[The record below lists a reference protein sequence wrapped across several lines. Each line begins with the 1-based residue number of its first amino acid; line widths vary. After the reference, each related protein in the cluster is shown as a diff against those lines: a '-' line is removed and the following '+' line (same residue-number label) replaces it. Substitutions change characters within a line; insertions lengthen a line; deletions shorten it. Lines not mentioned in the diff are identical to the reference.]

1 MESVLSSTLGM
12 KGKHWSLFS
21 GIFHPSRPVHAVKEF
36 SSNRLAASTMVDL
49 LGYGEKD
56 STPQSLF
63 TLALITGLTLFFFF
77 QWEMNDLLIESFP
90 SFHSSMLP
98 LVLVFIWRLLCLVV
112 GASALVYMYRMETG
126 TMIVIDHESREE
138 RLTHP
143 VKSEKF
149 VTFSSWTLLSNFA
162 YFLVATIAT
171 YFVLVENDVPR
182 WFEAFQVALFSTAI
196 GAAFLTSTI
205 VRLVILPGEVQQRR
219 NHDHQF
225 LFHNQIMHNFA
236 AIFLAVEILVAQP
249 QLQPEFALFGLLLG
263 VVYAAFAYPFAA
275 FWKGYYVY
283 GFIDP
288 RLKYAPFLQSGLAGA
303 ISVFYLGLWLSSE
316 LVSYNLVLGFLLLL
330 LWISRIVQFKSALP
344 KESELSVPIQ

>member
-1 MESVLSSTLGM
+1 MLS
-12 KGKHWSLFS
+12 
-21 GIFHPSRPVHAVKEF
+21 IKEF
-36 SSNRLAASTMVDL
+36 SSNRLAAFNMVDL

-63 TLALITGLTLFFFF
+63 TLALIAGLTLFFFF

-90 SFHSSMLP
+90 SFHSSTLP

-138 RLTHP
+138 RLMHP

-162 YFLVATIAT
+162 YFLFASIAT
-171 YFVLVENDVPR
+171 YFILGEHDVPQ
-182 WFEAFQVALFSTAI
+182 WVETFQVALFSTAI

-236 AIFLAVEILVAQP
+236 AIFLAVEILLAQP

-288 RLKYAPFLQSGLAGA
+288 RLKYAPLLQSGLAGA
-303 ISVFYLGLWLSSE
+303 ISVFYLGLWISSE
-316 LVSYNLVLGFLLLL
+316 LVSYNFILGFLVLF
-330 LWISRIVQFKSALP
+330 LWVYRIVQFKSALP
-344 KESELSVPIQ
+344 RESEL

>member
-1 MESVLSSTLGM
+1 
-12 KGKHWSLFS
+12 
-21 GIFHPSRPVHAVKEF
+21 
-36 SSNRLAASTMVDL
+36 MVDL

-63 TLALITGLTLFFFF
+63 TLALIAGLTLFFFF

-90 SFHSSMLP
+90 SFHSSTLP

-126 TMIVIDHESREE
+126 TMIVIDHESRDE

-143 VKSEKF
+143 VKS
-149 VTFSSWTLLSNFA
+149 S
-162 YFLVATIAT
+162 IAT
-171 YFVLVENDVPR
+171 YLILGEHDVPQ
-182 WFEAFQVALFSTAI
+182 WVETFQVALFSTAI

-236 AIFLAVEILVAQP
+236 AIFLAVEILLAQP

-288 RLKYAPFLQSGLAGA
+288 RLKYAPLLQSGLAGA
-303 ISVFYLGLWLSSE
+303 ISVFYLGLWISSE
-316 LVSYNLVLGFLLLL
+316 LVSYNFILGFLVLF
-330 LWISRIVQFKSALP
+330 LWVYRIVQFKSALP
-344 KESELSVPIQ
+344 RESEL

>member
-1 MESVLSSTLGM
+1 
-12 KGKHWSLFS
+12 
-21 GIFHPSRPVHAVKEF
+21 
-36 SSNRLAASTMVDL
+36 MVDL

-56 STPQSLF
+56 STPQSLI
-63 TLALITGLTLFFFF
+63 TLALIAGLTLYFFF
-77 QWEMNDLLIESFP
+77 QWDMNSLLIESFP
-90 SFHSSMLP
+90 TFHSSTFP
-98 LVLVFIWRLLCLVV
+98 LVLVFIWRLFCLAV
-112 GASALVYMYRMETG
+112 GASALVFMYRMETG
-126 TMIVIDHESREE
+126 TMIVIDHDTRKE

-162 YFLVATIAT
+162 YFLVASIAT
-171 YFVLVENDVPR
+171 YMVIIERSAPQWIEV
-182 WFEAFQVALFSTAI
+182 FQVVLFSTAI
-196 GAAFLTSTI
+196 GAAFLTSTV

-236 AIFLAVEILVAQP
+236 AIFLAVEILLAQP

-263 VVYAAFAYPFAA
+263 VVYAVFAYPFAA

-288 RLKYAPFLQSGLAGA
+288 RLKYAPLLQSGLAGA
-303 ISVFYLGLWLSSE
+303 ISVFYLGLWLGSE
-316 LVSYNLVLGFLLLL
+316 LVSYNFILGFLLLV
-330 LWISRIVQFKSALP
+330 LWVSQIVQFKSALP
-344 KESELSVPIQ
+344 KESEL

>member
-1 MESVLSSTLGM
+1 
-12 KGKHWSLFS
+12 
-21 GIFHPSRPVHAVKEF
+21 
-36 SSNRLAASTMVDL
+36 MVDL

-56 STPQSLF
+56 STPQSLI

-77 QWEMNDLLIESFP
+77 QWDMNSLLIESFP
-90 SFHSSMLP
+90 TFHSSTFP
-98 LVLVFIWRLLCLVV
+98 LVLVFIWRLFCLAV
-112 GASALVYMYRMETG
+112 GASALVFMYRMETG
-126 TMIVIDHESREE
+126 TMIVIDHETRKE

-162 YFLVATIAT
+162 YFLIASIAT
-171 YFVLVENDVPR
+171 YMVLVERSAPQ
-182 WFEAFQVALFSTAI
+182 WIEAFQVALFSTAI
-196 GAAFLTSTI
+196 GAAFLTSTV

-236 AIFLAVEILVAQP
+236 AIFLAIEILLAQP
-249 QLQPEFALFGLLLG
+249 QIQPEFALFGLLLG
-263 VVYAAFAYPFAA
+263 VVYAVFAYPFAA

-288 RLKYAPFLQSGLAGA
+288 RLKYAPLLQSGLAGA
-303 ISVFYLGLWLSSE
+303 ISVFYLGLWLGSE
-316 LVSYNLVLGFLLLL
+316 LVSYNFLLGFLLLV
-330 LWISRIVQFKSALP
+330 LWVSQIVQFKSALP
-344 KESELSVPIQ
+344 KESEL